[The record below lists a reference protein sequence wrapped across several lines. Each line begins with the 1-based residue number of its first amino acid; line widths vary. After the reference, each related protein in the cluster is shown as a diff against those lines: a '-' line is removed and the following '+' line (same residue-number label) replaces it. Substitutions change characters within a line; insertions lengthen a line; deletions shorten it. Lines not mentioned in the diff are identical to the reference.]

1 MSITDKQRL
10 DALHA
15 MLGVTDDADNVV
27 NTINEIMEIFE
38 TYPEGANVLEA
49 LNIKPIK

>member
-27 NTINEIMEIFE
+27 NTINEIIGNLCKHI
-38 TYPEGANVLEA
+38 PEGADILTHLTA
-49 LNIKPIK
+49 R